1 MEKALANLRGK
12 NITKWIV
19 LLPAFAIFLTFSI
32 ILTIVISNQKAEY
45 EKSIELA
52 RKEYVK
58 NSKFQ
63 AKDRIDKLIDY
74 INFNE
79 KFVMNE
85 ARQEV
90 KNIVN
95 LAVEIISDTYWQ
107 NQNFSKEYI
116 IHEIKTKLQ
125 DMRFFND
132 LSSYYFIYDT
142 QGRCLVH
149 GLNLSLEGKNLI
161 DIEDEKG
168 DRPVFNMIE
177 LLKKQEGG
185 FLEWE
190 WKNKG
195 ELNFRKKLG
204 YVQRFEPLGITIGSA
219 RYEDEILERIKKE
232 TQKLLLNTKYGELG
246 YIFAYDYDGT
256 TISFGDHTLVG
267 KNRLDVVSDGQHI
280 IKDIIDGGKSNP
292 EGFFM
297 SYVASFHP
305 EANKD
310 RSKIS
315 FIRPIPQ
322 FEWVIGTGAYLLEE
336 SRALEEQKA
345 FLKAKMK
352 ETILNTFLIS
362 LAIILLVMGV
372 MFFIS
377 LKIRAML
384 TRYENHLLLSNKQIR
399 EQKTVFET
407 LYQKSADG
415 IWLLRDNI
423 FIDCNEAIVKMFGG
437 SDKSQLINI
446 SPKDIA
452 PQFQPD
458 GESSYEKS
466 LKMNKK
472 ALDNG
477 VHKFEWHAKKIDG
490 TLFWISVVITT
501 IAMQD
506 SVIQHCSI
514 RDITKRKEL
523 EEENK
528 KQKKLLMHQVEHDIL
543 TGLPNRNLLQD
554 RLIQAIKKA
563 SRDEKVL
570 AVMFVDIDKF
580 KSINDTLGHDAGD
593 MLLRTIALRMKETMR
608 ETDTVA
614 RLSGDEFIILIDS
627 CKDASDIFVAIK
639 KLVLAFGAP
648 FIFGNESFKVT
659 MSIGVSVYPHD
670 GESASKLLKNA
681 DVAMYKA
688 KMEGRNRYKFF
699 DQEMNQETSEHLE
712 IEKSLHRALK
722 ENELLLYYQP
732 QINLQSE
739 KIVGFEALIRWNH
752 PTKGLVAPSYFIHIA
767 EESELIIEIG
777 KWVVQEAMRQMK
789 TWYDEGLSPG
799 KVAINFAGK
808 QLESPKIDAYILY
821 ALKESGCR
829 PEWIEIEIVERFIMK
844 DTTKSIM
851 LLQRFRDMGID
862 ISIDDFGTGYSSL
875 AYLKQLPVTKLKIDQ
890 SFVRNLESSPQD
902 RAIAKTIIELG
913 RGLGLKVLAE
923 GVETE
928 AEREFIYQSGC
939 ELMQGYLFSKPISA
953 QEARI
958 LLKNQNQ
965 ML

>member
-1 MEKALANLRGK
+1 MASLKEK

-19 LLPAFAIFLTFSI
+19 LLPAFAIFLTFFI
-32 ILTIVISNQKAEY
+32 ILAIVITNQKAEY

-63 AKDRIDKLIDY
+63 AKDRIDKIIDY

-79 KFVMNE
+79 KFVTTE

-95 LAVEIISDTYWQ
+95 LAFDIITDTYWQ
-107 NQNFSKEYI
+107 NQRFSREYI

-125 DMRFFND
+125 DMRFFNN
-132 LSSYYFIYDT
+132 LSGYFFVYDM
-142 QGRCLVH
+142 QGRCIMH
-149 GLNLSLEGKNLI
+149 GVDSSLEGKNLI
-161 DIEDEKG
+161 DFEDEKG
-168 DRPVFNMIE
+168 DKPVFNMIQ
-177 LLKKQEGG
+177 LLKKQESG

-190 WKNKG
+190 WKNK
-195 ELNFRKKLG
+195 EEPMFRKKLG
-204 YVQRFEPLGITIGSA
+204 YVQRFEPLGIVIGSA
-219 RYEDEILERIKKE
+219 RYEDEIIDRIKKE
-232 TQKLLLNTKYGELG
+232 TQKLLLNTRYGELG
-246 YIFAYDYDGT
+246 YIFAYDYYGT
-256 TISFGDHTLVG
+256 TISHGDRSLVG
-267 KNRLDVVSDGQHI
+267 TNRLDLVSDGQHI
-280 IKDIIDGGKSNP
+280 INDIVGGGKANI

-297 SYVASFHP
+297 NYMASFHP

-310 RSKIS
+310 KSKIS

-322 FEWVIGTGAYLLEE
+322 FEWVIGTGAYLVEE
-336 SRALEEQKA
+336 SKALEEQKNL
-345 FLKAKMK
+345 LKAKMN
-352 ETILNTFLIS
+352 ETILNTFLVS
-362 LAIILLVMGV
+362 LLIIILVMGI

-377 LKIRAML
+377 LKIRSIL
-384 TRYENHLLLSNKQIR
+384 TKYENHLLLSNKQIR

-415 IWLLRDNI
+415 IWLLKDNV
-423 FIDCNEAIVKMFGG
+423 FIDCNEAIVKMFGA

-446 SPKDIA
+446 SPKEIA
-452 PQFQPD
+452 PEFQPD
-458 GESSYEKS
+458 GENSFEKS
-466 LKMNKK
+466 LRMTTKS
-472 ALDNG
+472 LQDG
-477 VHKFEWHAKKIDG
+477 VHKFEWRAKKIDG
-490 TLFWISVVITT
+490 TLFWISVVVTT
-501 IAMQD
+501 IAMQE
-506 SVIQHCSI
+506 SVIQHCSV
-514 RDITKRKEL
+514 RDITARKEL

-528 KQKKLLMHQVEHDIL
+528 KQKKLLTHQVEHDIL

-554 RLIQAIKKA
+554 RLVQAIKKA

-570 AVMFVDIDKF
+570 AVMFIDIDKF

-593 MLLRTIALRMKETMR
+593 MLLCTIATRMKETMR

-614 RLSGDEFIILIDS
+614 RLSGDEFIVLIDS
-627 CKDASDIFVAIK
+627 CKDTSDIFVAIK
-639 KLVLAFGAP
+639 KLVMAFATP

-659 MSIGVSVYPHD
+659 MSIGVSVYPND

-688 KMEGRNRYKFF
+688 KTEGRNRYKFF

-712 IEKSLHRALK
+712 IEKSLHKALK
-722 ENELLLYYQP
+722 ENELELYYQP

-752 PTKGLVAPSYFIHIA
+752 PTKGLIAPAYFIHIA
-767 EESELIIEIG
+767 EESELILDIG
-777 KWVVQEAMRQMK
+777 KWVVNEAMKQMK
-789 TWYDEGLSPG
+789 TWYDEGLNPG

-808 QLESPKIDAYILY
+808 QLESPKLDACMMDS
-821 ALKESGCR
+821 LKESGCK
-829 PEWIEIEIVERFIMK
+829 PEWVEMEIVERFIMK
-844 DTTKSIM
+844 DTTKSIT

-890 SFVRNLESSPQD
+890 SFVRNLENSPQD

-939 ELMQGYLFSKPISA
+939 ELMQGYLFSKPINA
-953 QEARI
+953 NEARS